1 LLERLFLS
9 NGRTLIDMELG
20 ESMLRFQIEQV
31 IFNMFQVMRHWNE
44 NPQCYRVDVVEDLVE
59 KVSQNKSP
67 MLSIEIE
74 EEGQEGGIE
83 ERAT

>member
-20 ESMLRFQIEQV
+20 ESMLRFQNEQV
-31 IFNMFQVMRHWNE
+31 IFNVFQVMRHWNE
-44 NPQCYRVDVVEDLVE
+44 NPQCYSVDVVEDLVE
-59 KVSQNKSP
+59 KVSQNESP
-67 MLSIEIE
+67 MLSIEIG

>member
-1 LLERLFLS
+1 V
-9 NGRTLIDMELG
+9 IDVELG
-20 ESMLRFQIEQV
+20 EPILRFQNEQV
-31 IFNMFQVMRHWNE
+31 IFNVFQVMRHWNE

-59 KVSQNKSP
+59 KVSQNESP
-67 MLSIEIE
+67 MLSIEIG